1 MNLHDFERVFRDRT
15 PRPQGRH
22 RYYSVMVPLVQKGD
36 DLFLLFEV
44 RAEDMEIQ
52 PGEVCFPGGRQED
65 GESAE
70 DCAVRETCEELGI
83 SRDDIRIIAPL
94 DYILMYSHFTLHP
107 FLAVI
112 DEAAVVAAQPNP
124 SEVKEIFLVPLS
136 FFQETEP
143 TTFDL
148 EVAPLVPEDF
158 PYEMINAKGGYNWRK
173 GRNSV
178 PIYQYEGH
186 AIWGLT
192 ARIACHLVHV
202 MKQET

>member
-1 MNLHDFERVFRDRT
+1 
-15 PRPQGRH
+15 
-22 RYYSVMVPLVQKGD
+22 MVPLVQKGD
-36 DLFLLFEV
+36 ELFVLFEV

-52 PGEVCFPGGRQED
+52 PGEVCFPGGRQEE

-70 DCAVRETCEELGI
+70 DCAIRETCEELGI
-83 SRDDIRIIAPL
+83 CRDDIHIIGPL
-94 DYILMYSHFTLHP
+94 DYILMYSHFTLQP

-112 DEAAVVAAQPNP
+112 DESAVVAAQPNP

-143 TTFDL
+143 TTFDF
-148 EVAPLVPEDF
+148 EVAPLIPEDF
-158 PYEMINAKGGYNWRK
+158 PYELINAKGGYNWRK

-192 ARIACHLVHV
+192 ARIACHLIQV
-202 MKQET
+202 MKREA